1 MKPRR
6 DPLSA
11 LLLPIA
17 ALLFA
22 PAAFGQ
28 AAGEM
33 DAAHKD
39 GIDTGKTM
47 RSEASS
53 LPDQQP
59 TSDTIP
65 GFQGTPDNLG
75 NLFGS
80 DDKALSAAAGGASSV
95 AEYGV
100 VRQGDANKSRVPSDQ
115 LTSIRTRGDEINAEP
130 GAFALGIDANG
141 QTGTCREITTE
152 TSPTEFYEATCN
164 IGAKVEDVTRTCSI
178 TMAPE
183 VSSTAAY
190 KYYVVPDSAYGTPFA
205 RYASIQPYVSSGVCK
220 PTGVS
225 KMACAAHVDYGW
237 TPANNK
243 YCDDYSAT
251 EYECTADLDIAAAP
265 SPKTGKSWHVQ
276 SSTTTVTT
284 KRVDGCGALAGDTM
298 CTQQSAEDVCT
309 QGPETRIINGV
320 PVTEA
325 CWAWQRS
332 YTCHQITQATDCGDF
347 EADPKCTFLR
357 DECLDEDP
365 SGGACKTTEQIYSCP
380 VPVST
385 APQKEYVCGGDIY
398 CVNGVCQEIERDAS
412 DELKDALVAMGA
424 MDQAQ
429 KEFDP
434 DNLSLFKGARETC
447 HQPIFGLVNC
457 CAGKVSGL
465 LTTAAGL
472 SALAGGPAV
481 LAGVATQFLTLFLCS
496 TQEKMLDVKDRMG
509 LCHFV
514 GSYCSSSFLG
524 ICSTKRKTYCCF
536 QSKLTRILQEQG
548 RPQIGKPWDKPKTE
562 QCLGFTIDEFSRL
575 DLSKMDFTEIYAE
588 FLEAA
593 KLPDEAQMAAD
604 IQTKIR
610 AYYQENAAA
619 STGGQ

>member
-1 MKPRR
+1 
-6 DPLSA
+6 
-11 LLLPIA
+11 
-17 ALLFA
+17 
-22 PAAFGQ
+22 
-28 AAGEM
+28 
-33 DAAHKD
+33 
-39 GIDTGKTM
+39 
-47 RSEASS
+47 
-53 LPDQQP
+53 
-59 TSDTIP
+59 
-65 GFQGTPDNLG
+65 
-75 NLFGS
+75 
-80 DDKALSAAAGGASSV
+80 
-95 AEYGV
+95 V
-100 VRQGDANKSRVPSDQ
+100 VRQGDANKSRIDSAQ
-115 LTSIRTRGDEINAEP
+115 LTSIRERGDEINAEP
-130 GAFALGIDANG
+130 GAFALGIDASG
-141 QTGTCREITTE
+141 ERGVCREITTE
-152 TSPTEFYEATCN
+152 APATAYYEATCN
-164 IGAKVEDVTRTCSI
+164 VGAKLVDVTKSCSI
-178 TMAPE
+178 TMVPE
-183 VSSTAAY
+183 VSSVTTY

-205 RYASIQPYVSSGVCK
+205 RYASIAPYLSSGVCK

-237 TPANNK
+237 TPADNK
-243 YCDDYSAT
+243 YCDDYNAT
-251 EYECTADLDIAAAP
+251 EYECTADLAIALEN
-265 SPKTGKSWHVQ
+265 SPKTGKSWHAQ

-284 KRVDGCGALAGDTM
+284 NKVDGCTALAGDTM
-298 CTQQSAEDVCT
+298 CTQQSAGDVCT
-309 QGPETRIINGV
+309 EGPETRIVGGV

-325 CWAWQRS
+325 CWAWQRGYS
-332 YTCHQITQATDCGDF
+332 CHEITQASDCGDF
-347 EADPKCTFLR
+347 EADPKCTYLR
-357 DECLDEDP
+357 DQCLDEDP
-365 SGGACKTTEQIYSCP
+365 SGGACKTTERVYNCP
-380 VPVST
+380 IPAS
-385 APQKEYVCGGDIY
+385 AGPPQKEYVCGGDIY

-548 RPQIGKPWDKPKTE
+548 RPQIGKPWDKPKKE
-562 QCLGFTIDEFSRL
+562 QCLGFTVDEFSRL
-575 DLSKMDFTEIYAE
+575 DLSQMDFSEIYAE

-604 IQTKIR
+604 IQAKIR
-610 AYYQENAAA
+610 AYYQENAVA
-619 STGGQ
+619 STGGK